1 MNRELPDVQAGFTK
15 GRGSR
20 DHIANIHWIIE
31 ESKGVPEKNICFCF
45 TDYDKAFGCVDHNTE
60 KCLMRGECQTI
71 IPVFLKN
78 LYVGQEETVR
88 FRCGTMD
95 WFTIGKGVFKA
106 PCHPEYLTYMIQ

>member
-1 MNRELPDVQAGFTK
+1 
-15 GRGSR
+15 
-20 DHIANIHWIIE
+20 
-31 ESKGVPEKNICFCF
+31 
-45 TDYDKAFGCVDHNTE
+45 
-60 KCLMRGECQTI
+60 MRGECQTI

-106 PCHPEYLTYMIQ
+106 PCHPEYLTYMQSISCEMPGWMNHRLESRLPGETSITSDIQMILL